1 MKTLTRK
8 EEMVMLAVLN
18 LGKAAYLVAITD
30 YLSNVTGKEI
40 GFTSIHLPLTRLEQ
54 RGWISA
60 SMGEATA
67 IRGGRRKKIYSITP
81 DGFSVLEDYKRIS
94 DRMWEKY
101 AGGNYGSPV

>member
-40 GFTSIHLPLTRLEQ
+40 GITP
-54 RGWISA
+54 A
-60 SMGEATA
+60 
-67 IRGGRRKKIYSITP
+67 RRKN
-81 DGFSVLEDYKRIS
+81 
-94 DRMWEKY
+94 
-101 AGGNYGSPV
+101 GGAVFRAQPCTRFYPA